1 MDFITGDYTKSPY
14 ANILFLWS
22 VAPGPKI
29 IRMDDLGATLPLIE
43 KIVYLLRAKK
53 RALVWSN

>member
-43 KIVYLLRAKK
+43 KNVYLLRAKNV
-53 RALVWSN
+53 R